1 MPLKHLL
8 WCVFIKSQRLPAK
21 FVKII
26 NVHHFVVVKA
36 ALATFVRK
44 YGVLPELLPIDTG
57 VVHVHVQYCSC
68 SCTCAFVRSCGNT
81 SFVPYC
87 TRRALALQYTYCSPN
102 ALYESTFVLS
112 KVLSYESTKVLSYFR
127 TFVL

>member
-57 VVHVHVQYCSC
+57 VVHVHVQYSTVVVVVALRVP
-68 SCTCAFVRSCGNT
+68 SFVRAEILHS
-81 SFVPYC
+81 
-87 TRRALALQYTYCSPN
+87 
-102 ALYESTFVLS
+102 
-112 KVLSYESTKVLSYFR
+112 FR
-127 TFVL
+127 TTTVHVL